1 MTQSSELFL
10 LFVALLFFCLAAALI
25 LYFGLRSVRLR
36 VLDMERVRRRQYA
49 DLVDRIERSN
59 EHLNHDLQMTHQLL
73 ELSTQAG
80 EERIERLLNR
90 VTLSLDQQQK
100 QMTQLREQVDT
111 RLQSTLESRLGE
123 SFRQVNAQLE
133 RVYKGLG
140 EMQNLAGSVGDLKK
154 MLTGVKTR
162 GMWGEVR
169 LGVLLEEC
177 LSPGQYLCD
186 TPVEPGASERVEFA
200 VRLPGKGESAPVL
213 LPIDAKFPLEDHQR
227 LVDAAGSGDKVLVE
241 KCAQALERSIL
252 AEAKRIASK
261 YIRVP
266 HTTDFAVMFLPT
278 ESLYAEV
285 LQRPGAI
292 QRIQHELRVLVA
304 GPSTL
309 AALLNSLQMGFRTL
323 AVEQRS
329 EEIWRLLGS
338 VRSEFIRFGEILD
351 RTRQHLAKAGADL
364 DAAGARS
371 RQITRELGKVEQLSV
386 PGSWKE
392 ET

>member
-1 MTQSSELFL
+1 
-10 LFVALLFFCLAAALI
+10 
-25 LYFGLRSVRLR
+25 
-36 VLDMERVRRRQYA
+36 
-49 DLVDRIERSN
+49 
-59 EHLNHDLQMTHQLL
+59 
-73 ELSTQAG
+73 
-80 EERIERLLNR
+80 
-90 VTLSLDQQQK
+90 
-100 QMTQLREQVDT
+100 
-111 RLQSTLESRLGE
+111 
-123 SFRQVNAQLE
+123 
-133 RVYKGLG
+133 
-140 EMQNLAGSVGDLKK
+140 
-154 MLTGVKTR
+154 
-162 GMWGEVR
+162 
-169 LGVLLEEC
+169 
-177 LSPGQYLCD
+177 
-186 TPVEPGASERVEFA
+186 
-200 VRLPGKGESAPVL
+200 
-213 LPIDAKFPLEDHQR
+213 
-227 LVDAAGSGDKVLVE
+227 
-241 KCAQALERSIL
+241 
-252 AEAKRIASK
+252 
-261 YIRVP
+261 
-266 HTTDFAVMFLPT
+266 MFLPT

>member
-1 MTQSSELFL
+1 
-10 LFVALLFFCLAAALI
+10 
-25 LYFGLRSVRLR
+25 
-36 VLDMERVRRRQYA
+36 
-49 DLVDRIERSN
+49 
-59 EHLNHDLQMTHQLL
+59 
-73 ELSTQAG
+73 
-80 EERIERLLNR
+80 
-90 VTLSLDQQQK
+90 
-100 QMTQLREQVDT
+100 
-111 RLQSTLESRLGE
+111 
-123 SFRQVNAQLE
+123 
-133 RVYKGLG
+133 
-140 EMQNLAGSVGDLKK
+140 
-154 MLTGVKTR
+154 
-162 GMWGEVR
+162 
-169 LGVLLEEC
+169 
-177 LSPGQYLCD
+177 
-186 TPVEPGASERVEFA
+186 
-200 VRLPGKGESAPVL
+200 L